1 MIDPNIVGYLMI
13 AGLCL
18 LLVVGMPIAFAL
30 GLTGLAG
37 LAATRGTRSLEFLA
51 GAEPFSTTAN
61 LTLIIVPLS
70 LFMGHL
76 ALTAGLSER
85 AFAAARAW
93 VGHVRGG
100 LAIASVF
107 ACAGFATVT
116 GASVATAATMS
127 RIAIPQMLLAGYSQR
142 MAAGAVAAGG
152 TLGVLI
158 PPSGVLV
165 IYSLA
170 TGVSLTKLLVAA
182 VVPGV
187 LTAIAYAIGISI
199 VSRFDPQVRAA
210 ARGAPADLRTRL
222 GSLARSWEV
231 ALLFLT
237 VMGAIYGGVA
247 TPTEATA
254 VGAGVAL
261 LIALRHTAGRRRE
274 LLQGLVETGFSS
286 AAIFALILGSA
297 LFSLGFATT
306 QLPQALAGWV
316 AGFDLPPALL
326 TVLLLLPFLVLGAF
340 IDGLS
345 MILLTMPTV
354 FPVVQQAGIDP
365 ILFGILVTKMTEIGV
380 ISPPV
385 GLNVFVVKGACP
397 ELSTGQI
404 FRGCVPFILI
414 EFVLIALLIAV
425 PELTTVAL

>member
-1 MIDPNIVGYLMI
+1 MDPAIVGYLMLG
-13 AGLCL
+13 GLCL
-18 LLVVGMPIAFAL
+18 LLVAGMPIAYAL
-30 GLTGLAG
+30 GLVGLSG
-37 LAATRGTRSLEFLA
+37 LAATRGLPSLEFLA
-51 GAEPFSTTAN
+51 GSQPYTVTAN
-61 LTLIIVPLS
+61 LTLIIIPLS

-107 ACAGFATVT
+107 ACAGFATVS
-116 GASVATAATMS
+116 GSSVATAATMS
-127 RIAIPQMLLAGYSQR
+127 RIAVPHMLRAGYSQR

-182 VVPGV
+182 VVPGI
-187 LTAIAYAIGISI
+187 LTAIVYAAGIHA
-199 VSRFDPQVRAA
+199 VSRFDAQVMAATRAA
-210 ARGAPADLRTRL
+210 PEPMPARLRSL
-222 GSLARSWEV
+222 GRSWEV
-231 ALLFLT
+231 VLLFVI
-237 VMGAIYGGVA
+237 VMGAIYAGFA

-254 VGAGVAL
+254 VGAGAAL

-274 LLQGLVETGFSS
+274 LVRGLVDTGVST
-286 AAIFALILGSA
+286 AAIFALIIGSG

-306 QLPQALAGWV
+306 QIPQNAAAWV
-316 AGFDLPPALL
+316 GSFDLPP
-326 TVLLLLPFLVLGAF
+326 VLLLVLVLLPFLVLGAF

-354 FPVVQQAGIDP
+354 FPVIQQAGIDP
-365 ILFGILVTKMTEIGV
+365 VLFGILVTKMTEIGV
-380 ISPPV
+380 ITPPV

-397 ELSTGQI
+397 ELAIGQV
-404 FRGCVPFILI
+404 FRGCVPFIGM
-414 EFVLIALLIAV
+414 EFLLIALLIAF
-425 PELTTVAL
+425 PFLTTGLL